1 MTLYS
6 SSFDRK
12 KETVMVPLRAVHL
25 QLTRKLDVCYFMQRR
40 YMLKRKQVQKQVSNL
55 SERQMPNLLVQE
67 FLPGPIFKEA
77 TQDSVIYNMIKLKMG
92 FISYDTKWAGV
103 ATRPL

>member
-6 SSFDRK
+6 TSFDRK
-12 KETVMVPLRAVHL
+12 KESVMIPLRAVDL
-25 QLTRKLDVCYFMQRR
+25 QLTRKLDVCYFMQIR

-55 SERQMPNLLVQE
+55 CERQMPSLLVQE

-77 TQDSVIYNMIKLKMG
+77 RQDAVIYNMIKLKKKV
-92 FISYDTKWAGV
+92 Y
-103 ATRPL
+103 